1 MKIIRIESG
10 SMKYT
15 FILFILLFQSCKSDM
30 NFQAIHCTH
39 TGILMG
45 IAPTG
50 KKVTINV
57 IDMIRLR
64 DDKYAKHWGVRNL
77 SEVIVEI
84 SRSRKL
90 K

>member
-1 MKIIRIESG
+1 
-10 SMKYT
+10 
-15 FILFILLFQSCKSDM
+15 
-30 NFQAIHCTH
+30 
-39 TGILMG
+39 MG

-84 SRSRKL
+84 SRSREL